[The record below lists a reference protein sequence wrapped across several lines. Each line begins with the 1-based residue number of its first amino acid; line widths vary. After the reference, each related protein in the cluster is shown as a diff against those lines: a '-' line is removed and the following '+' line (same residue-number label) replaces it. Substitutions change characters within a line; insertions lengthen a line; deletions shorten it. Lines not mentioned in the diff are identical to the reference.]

1 MAPPIGSSRHKKHVL
16 ALIKQKFQDNPYKPL
31 QSVTDLYNDYMDSHV
46 PEDTKER
53 FHKEIVD
60 YMVDTLKEIYEDG
73 LRYKNFTLQQV
84 DRMIFRQPIE
94 DVRYFLWSMV
104 EIWAITYKPVAEL
117 KDIVEDE
124 QSVHTIVVLKATNEG
139 IGILVSVSVPPGQKT
154 LAEIGAAWLK
164 LSRQDL
170 RLDKESYV
178 VPRIKYIIDDM
189 NDWGKRP
196 TVMHKTENLYRKT
209 LRGLWAK
216 IKTFEAST
224 YTELVKRLW
233 EECSEARGLCADGHV
248 GRLVNVLV
256 GFDEE
261 FKSNISPKEYFQNNM
276 SLIANSTA
284 PLTFKIEQAT
294 KLMDD
299 AGMAEE
305 ERAVWLEAFS

>member
-16 ALIKQKFQDNPYKPL
+16 DLIKQKFQDNPYKPPIGE
-31 QSVTDLYNDYMDSHV
+31 LYNNYMTNDLIK
-46 PEDTKER
+46 EDIKER

-60 YMVDTLKEIYEDG
+60 YIVNSLKDLYEEQ
-73 LRYKNFTLQQV
+73 LLQIKLSLQQV
-84 DRMIFRQPIE
+84 DNLIFLQPIE
-94 DVRYFLWSMV
+94 DVRYLLWSMV
-104 EIWAITYKPVAEL
+104 EIWALTYKPVAQL
-117 KDIVEDE
+117 KDIVQNE

-139 IGILVSVSVPPGQKT
+139 IGILSSVSVIPGQKT

-170 RLDKESYV
+170 RLEKEESV
-178 VPRIKYIIDDM
+178 VPQIKRVIADM
-189 NDWGKRP
+189 TEWGKKS
-196 TVMHKTENLYRKT
+196 TVMHKTDNVYRKT

-216 IKTFEAST
+216 IKATDPAT
-224 YTELVKRLW
+224 QKELVKRLW

-261 FKSNISPKEYFQNNM
+261 FKSSITNKEYFQNNM

-284 PLTFKIEQAT
+284 PLAFKVEQAS
-294 KLMDD
+294 KLMDEL
-299 AGMAEE
+299 GMPEE
-305 ERAVWLEAFS
+305 ERGVWLEAL